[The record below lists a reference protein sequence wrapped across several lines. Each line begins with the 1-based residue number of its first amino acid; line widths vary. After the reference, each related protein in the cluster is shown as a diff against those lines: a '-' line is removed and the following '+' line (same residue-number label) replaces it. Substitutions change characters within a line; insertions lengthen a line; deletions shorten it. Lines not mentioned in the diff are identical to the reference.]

1 MIQTNSLFDKINF
14 NGGNLSSDGGSIL
27 LSQFLE
33 KINLKKLLDSISFVD
48 LRHLP
53 VYSNTNILFQQI
65 IKCLLGYN
73 DQSDQKILIND
84 PLLSLKSLICSQA
97 TVSRFYDRVS
107 LNTTNEFKKIITQLA
122 YDFVNTNIDDPI
134 LDADSTMVTT
144 CGNQEASAY
153 IHHYQENGYHP
164 LVINEYHSKLLLS
177 SLLRTGSAYSS
188 NGIIE
193 ELEQIFTQL
202 NNTGNIR
209 FRGDSAFYRRDLFKY
224 LENNQVTYYIRVKNF
239 KKNIR
244 ESVMDMVINQADW
257 NDFDYT
263 EPYYGEYTIQI
274 NKTKKRRIVYKAFHL
289 EKGGMLQLLVPVVY
303 CIITNDFEKSPKEA
317 MDFYEARGN
326 SENFTKELKDDFNGG
341 NPSHKEFVKNE
352 MDFLISSLAYNLYH
366 VFQQTILE
374 EKDQTIRMNTY
385 RLKYQKIAVKVIQHA
400 RQVTLSFSS
409 AYKNKTQFTQYWNKV
424 LQI

>member
-153 IHHYQENGYHP
+153 IHHYQKNGYHP

-209 FRGDSAFYRRDLFKY
+209 LRGDSAFYRRDLFKY

-244 ESVMDMVINQADW
+244 ESVMDMVINQVDW

-289 EKGGMLQLLVPVVY
+289 EKGGMLQLVPMVY

>member
-27 LSQFLE
+27 LSQFLK
-33 KINLKKLLDSISFVD
+33 KINLKKLLDSIPFVD

-122 YDFVNTNIDDPI
+122 YDFVNTNIDDSI

-164 LVINEYHSKLLLS
+164 LIINEYHSKLLLS

-244 ESVMDMVINQADW
+244 ESVMDMVINQVDW

-289 EKGGMLQLLVPVVY
+289 EKGGMLQLVPMVY

-385 RLKYQKIAVKVIQHA
+385 RLKYQKIAVKVIKHA

>member
-1 MIQTNSLFDKINF
+1 MIQTNSLFNKINF

-27 LSQFLE
+27 LSQFLK
-33 KINLKKLLDSISFVD
+33 KINLKKLLDSIPFVD

-244 ESVMDMVINQADW
+244 ESVMDIVINQVDW

-289 EKGGMLQLLVPVVY
+289 EKGGMLQLVPMVY

>member
-27 LSQFLE
+27 LSQFLK

-289 EKGGMLQLLVPVVY
+289 EKGGMLQLVPVVY

>member
-27 LSQFLE
+27 LSQFLK
-33 KINLKKLLDSISFVD
+33 KINLKKLLDSIPFVD

-122 YDFVNTNIDDPI
+122 YDFVNTNIDDSI

-153 IHHYQENGYHP
+153 IHHYQKNGYHP

-244 ESVMDMVINQADW
+244 ESVMDMVINQVDW

-289 EKGGMLQLLVPVVY
+289 EKGGMLQLVPMVY

>member
-33 KINLKKLLDSISFVD
+33 KINLKTLLDSISFVD

-153 IHHYQENGYHP
+153 IHHYQKNGYHP

-244 ESVMDMVINQADW
+244 ESVMDMVINQVDW

-274 NKTKKRRIVYKAFHL
+274 NKTKKRRIVYKAFRL
-289 EKGGMLQLLVPVVY
+289 EKGGMLQLVPMVY

>member
-27 LSQFLE
+27 LSQFLK
-33 KINLKKLLDSISFVD
+33 KINLKKLLDSIPFVD

-153 IHHYQENGYHP
+153 IHHYQKNGYHP

-274 NKTKKRRIVYKAFHL
+274 NKTKKRRIVYKAFRL
-289 EKGGMLQLLVPVVY
+289 EKGGMLQLVPMVY

-326 SENFTKELKDDFNGG
+326 SENFTKELKDDFNGEIL
-341 NPSHKEFVKNE
+341 SHKEFVKNE

>member
-153 IHHYQENGYHP
+153 IHHYQKNGYHP

-274 NKTKKRRIVYKAFHL
+274 NKTKKRRIVYKAFRL
-289 EKGGMLQLLVPVVY
+289 EKGGMLQLVPMVY

-352 MDFLISSLAYNLYH
+352 MNFLISSLAYNLYH

>member
-33 KINLKKLLDSISFVD
+33 KINLKKLLDSIPFVD

-122 YDFVNTNIDDPI
+122 YDFVNTNIDDSI

-164 LVINEYHSKLLLS
+164 LIINEYHSKLLLS

-244 ESVMDMVINQADW
+244 ESVMDMVINQVDW

-289 EKGGMLQLLVPVVY
+289 EKGGMLQLVPMVY

-326 SENFTKELKDDFNGG
+326 SENFTKELKDDFNGEIL
-341 NPSHKEFVKNE
+341 SHKEFVKNE

>member
-164 LVINEYHSKLLLS
+164 LIINEYHSKLLLS

-193 ELEQIFTQL
+193 ELEQLFTQL

-244 ESVMDMVINQADW
+244 ESVMDIVINQVDW

-289 EKGGMLQLLVPVVY
+289 EKGGMLQLVPMVY

>member
-97 TVSRFYDRVS
+97 TVSRYYDRVS

-153 IHHYQENGYHP
+153 IHHYQKNGYHP

-209 FRGDSAFYRRDLFKY
+209 LRGDSAFYRRDLFKY

-244 ESVMDMVINQADW
+244 ESVMAMVINQVDW

-263 EPYYGEYTIQI
+263 EPYYGEYTFQI

-289 EKGGMLQLLVPVVY
+289 EKGGILQLVPMVY

>member
-33 KINLKKLLDSISFVD
+33 KINLKKLLDSIPFVD

-244 ESVMDMVINQADW
+244 ESVMDMVINQVDW

-274 NKTKKRRIVYKAFHL
+274 NKTKKRRIVYKAFRL
-289 EKGGMLQLLVPVVY
+289 EKGGMLQLVPMVY

-409 AYKNKTQFTQYWNKV
+409 AYKNKTQFTQYRNKV

>member
-153 IHHYQENGYHP
+153 IHHYQKNGYHP

-193 ELEQIFTQL
+193 ELEQLFTQL

-244 ESVMDMVINQADW
+244 ESVMDIVINQVDW

-274 NKTKKRRIVYKAFHL
+274 NKTKKRRIVYKAFRL
-289 EKGGMLQLLVPVVY
+289 EKGGMLQLVPMVY

-341 NPSHKEFVKNE
+341 TPSHKEFVKNE

>member
-27 LSQFLE
+27 LSQFLK
-33 KINLKKLLDSISFVD
+33 KINLKKLLDSIPFVD

-153 IHHYQENGYHP
+153 IHHYQKNGYHP

-209 FRGDSAFYRRDLFKY
+209 LRGDSAFYRRDLFKY

-244 ESVMDMVINQADW
+244 ESVMAMVINQVDW

-274 NKTKKRRIVYKAFHL
+274 NKTKKRRIVYKAFRL
-289 EKGGMLQLLVPVVY
+289 EKGGMLQLVPMVY

>member
-1 MIQTNSLFDKINF
+1 MIQTNSLFNKINF

-27 LSQFLE
+27 LSQFLK
-33 KINLKKLLDSISFVD
+33 KINLKKLLDSIPFVD

-244 ESVMDMVINQADW
+244 ESVMDIVINQVDW

-289 EKGGMLQLLVPVVY
+289 EKGGMLQLVPMVY
-303 CIITNDFEKSPKEA
+303 CIITNDFEKSPKGA

>member
-27 LSQFLE
+27 LSQFLK
-33 KINLKKLLDSISFVD
+33 KINLKKLLDSIPFVD

-164 LVINEYHSKLLLS
+164 LIINEYHSKLLLS

-244 ESVMDMVINQADW
+244 ESVMDMVINQVDW

-263 EPYYGEYTIQI
+263 EPYYEEYTIQI

-289 EKGGMLQLLVPVVY
+289 EKGGMLQLVPMVY

>member
-27 LSQFLE
+27 LSQFLK

-153 IHHYQENGYHP
+153 IHHYQKNGYHP

-274 NKTKKRRIVYKAFHL
+274 NKTKKRRIVYKAFRL
-289 EKGGMLQLLVPVVY
+289 EKGGMLQLVPMVY

>member
-33 KINLKKLLDSISFVD
+33 KINLKKLLDSIPFVD

-153 IHHYQENGYHP
+153 IHHYQKNGYHP

-244 ESVMDMVINQADW
+244 ESVMDMVINQVDW

-274 NKTKKRRIVYKAFHL
+274 NKTKKRRIVYKAFRL
-289 EKGGMLQLLVPVVY
+289 EKGGMLQLVPMVY

>member
-1 MIQTNSLFDKINF
+1 MIQTNSIFDKINF

-33 KINLKKLLDSISFVD
+33 KMNLRKLLDSIPFVD

-65 IKCLLGYN
+65 IKCLMGYN
-73 DQSDQKILIND
+73 DQSDQRVLIND

-122 YDFVNTNIDDPI
+122 CDFVNTNIDDPI

-193 ELEQIFTQL
+193 ELEQILTQL
-202 NNTGNIR
+202 KNTGNIR

-244 ESVMDMVINQADW
+244 ESVMDMVINQVDW

-274 NKTKKRRIVYKAFHL
+274 NKTKKRRIVYKAFRL
-289 EKGGMLQLLVPVVY
+289 EKDGMLQLVPMVY

-317 MDFYEARGN
+317 MDFYESRGN

-341 NPSHKEFVKNE
+341 ILSHKEFVKNE

-400 RQVTLSFSS
+400 RQITLSFSS
-409 AYKNKTQFTQYWNKV
+409 AYKNKAQFTKYWNKV

>member
-33 KINLKKLLDSISFVD
+33 KINLKKLLDSIPFVD

-122 YDFVNTNIDDPI
+122 YDFVNTNIDDSI

-164 LVINEYHSKLLLS
+164 LIINEYHSKLLLS

-244 ESVMDMVINQADW
+244 ESVMDMVINQVDW

-263 EPYYGEYTIQI
+263 EPYYREYTIQI
-274 NKTKKRRIVYKAFHL
+274 NKTKKRRIVYKAFRL
-289 EKGGMLQLLVPVVY
+289 EKGGMLQLVPMVY

>member
-209 FRGDSAFYRRDLFKY
+209 LRGDSAFYRRDLFKY

-244 ESVMDMVINQADW
+244 ESVMDMVINQVDW

-289 EKGGMLQLLVPVVY
+289 EKGGMLQLVPMVY

>member
-1 MIQTNSLFDKINF
+1 MVQTNSLFDKINF

-33 KINLKKLLDSISFVD
+33 KINLKKLLDSIPFVD

-122 YDFVNTNIDDPI
+122 YDFVNTNIDDSI

-164 LVINEYHSKLLLS
+164 LIINEYHSKLLLS

-193 ELEQIFTQL
+193 ELEQLFTQL

-289 EKGGMLQLLVPVVY
+289 EKGGMLQLVPMVY

>member
-33 KINLKKLLDSISFVD
+33 KINLKKLLDSIPFVD

-164 LVINEYHSKLLLS
+164 LIINEYHSKLLLS

-244 ESVMDMVINQADW
+244 ESVMDIVINQVDW

-289 EKGGMLQLLVPVVY
+289 EKGGMLQLVPMVY

>member
-27 LSQFLE
+27 LSQFLK
-33 KINLKKLLDSISFVD
+33 KINLKKLLDSIPFVD

-202 NNTGNIR
+202 NNTGNTR

-244 ESVMDMVINQADW
+244 ESVMDMVINQVDW

-274 NKTKKRRIVYKAFHL
+274 NKTKKAKNCMQSLSLRKRRNASVSTY
-289 EKGGMLQLLVPVVY
+289 GLLH
-303 CIITNDFEKSPKEA
+303 N
-317 MDFYEARGN
+317 
-326 SENFTKELKDDFNGG
+326 
-341 NPSHKEFVKNE
+341 HKCF
-352 MDFLISSLAYNLYH
+352 
-366 VFQQTILE
+366 
-374 EKDQTIRMNTY
+374 
-385 RLKYQKIAVKVIQHA
+385 
-400 RQVTLSFSS
+400 
-409 AYKNKTQFTQYWNKV
+409 
-424 LQI
+424 

>member
-33 KINLKKLLDSISFVD
+33 KINLKKLLDSIPFVD

-164 LVINEYHSKLLLS
+164 LIINEYHSKLLLS

-274 NKTKKRRIVYKAFHL
+274 NKTKKRRIVYKAFRL
-289 EKGGMLQLLVPVVY
+289 EKGGMLQLVPMVY

-341 NPSHKEFVKNE
+341 ILSHKEFVKNE

-400 RQVTLSFSS
+400 RQVS

>member
-27 LSQFLE
+27 LSQFLK
-33 KINLKKLLDSISFVD
+33 KINLKKLLDSIPFVD

-122 YDFVNTNIDDPI
+122 YDFVNTNIDDSI

-244 ESVMDMVINQADW
+244 ESVMDMVINQVDW

-289 EKGGMLQLLVPVVY
+289 EKGGMLQLVPMVY

-424 LQI
+424 LKI

>member
-1 MIQTNSLFDKINF
+1 MVQTNSLFDKINF

-33 KINLKKLLDSISFVD
+33 KINLKKLLDSIPFVD

-164 LVINEYHSKLLLS
+164 LIINEYHSKLLLS

-289 EKGGMLQLLVPVVY
+289 EKGGMLQLVPMVY
-303 CIITNDFEKSPKEA
+303 CIITNDFEKSPKGA

>member
-27 LSQFLE
+27 LSQFLK
-33 KINLKKLLDSISFVD
+33 KINLKKLLDSIPFVD

-244 ESVMDMVINQADW
+244 ESVMDMVINQVDW

-289 EKGGMLQLLVPVVY
+289 EKGGMLQLVPMVY

>member
-27 LSQFLE
+27 LSQFLK
-33 KINLKKLLDSISFVD
+33 KINLKKLLDSIQFAD

-122 YDFVNTNIDDPI
+122 YDFVNTNIDDSI

-164 LVINEYHSKLLLS
+164 LIINEYHSKLLLS

-244 ESVMDMVINQADW
+244 ESVMDMVINQVDW

-274 NKTKKRRIVYKAFHL
+274 NKTKKRRIVYKAFRL
-289 EKGGMLQLLVPVVY
+289 EKGGMLQLVPMVY

>member
-153 IHHYQENGYHP
+153 IHHYQKNGYHP

-209 FRGDSAFYRRDLFKY
+209 LRGDSAFYRRDLFKY

-244 ESVMDMVINQADW
+244 ESVMDMVINQVDW

-274 NKTKKRRIVYKAFHL
+274 NKTKKRRIVYKAFRL
-289 EKGGMLQLLVPVVY
+289 EKGGMLQLVPMVY

>member
-97 TVSRFYDRVS
+97 TVSRYYDRVS

-153 IHHYQENGYHP
+153 IHHYQKNGYHP

-209 FRGDSAFYRRDLFKY
+209 LRGDSAFYRRDLFKY

-274 NKTKKRRIVYKAFHL
+274 NKTKKRRIVCKAFRL
-289 EKGGMLQLLVPVVY
+289 EKGGMLQLVPMVY

>member
-153 IHHYQENGYHP
+153 IHHYQKNGYHP

-209 FRGDSAFYRRDLFKY
+209 LRGDSAFYRRDLFKY

-244 ESVMDMVINQADW
+244 ESVMAMVINQVDW

-289 EKGGMLQLLVPVVY
+289 EKGGMLQLVPMVY

-374 EKDQTIRMNTY
+374 EKDQTIRMNTC

>member
-33 KINLKKLLDSISFVD
+33 KINLKKLLDSIPFVD

-153 IHHYQENGYHP
+153 IHHYQKNGYHP

-244 ESVMDMVINQADW
+244 ESVMDMVKNQVDW

-289 EKGGMLQLLVPVVY
+289 EKGGMLQLVPMVY

>member
-244 ESVMDMVINQADW
+244 ESVMDMVINQVDW

-274 NKTKKRRIVYKAFHL
+274 NKTKKRRIVYKAFRL
-289 EKGGMLQLLVPVVY
+289 EKGGMLQLVPMVY

-409 AYKNKTQFTQYWNKV
+409 AYKNKTQFTQYRNKV

>member
-122 YDFVNTNIDDPI
+122 YDFVNTNIDDSI

-153 IHHYQENGYHP
+153 IHHYQKNGYHP

-193 ELEQIFTQL
+193 ELEQIFIQL
-202 NNTGNIR
+202 NYTGNIR
-209 FRGDSAFYRRDLFKY
+209 LRGDSAFYRRDLFKY

-244 ESVMDMVINQADW
+244 ESVMDIVINQVDW

-274 NKTKKRRIVYKAFHL
+274 NKTKKRRIVYKAFRL
-289 EKGGMLQLLVPVVY
+289 EKGGMLQLVPMVY

>member
-27 LSQFLE
+27 LSQFLK
-33 KINLKKLLDSISFVD
+33 KINLKKLLDSIPFVD

-153 IHHYQENGYHP
+153 IHHYQKNGYHP

-209 FRGDSAFYRRDLFKY
+209 LRGDSAFYRRDLFKY

-274 NKTKKRRIVYKAFHL
+274 NKTKKRRIVYKAFRL
-289 EKGGMLQLLVPVVY
+289 EKGGMLQLVPMVY

-409 AYKNKTQFTQYWNKV
+409 AYKNKT
-424 LQI
+424 

>member
-122 YDFVNTNIDDPI
+122 YDFVNTNIDDSI

-164 LVINEYHSKLLLS
+164 LIINEYHSKLLLS

-263 EPYYGEYTIQI
+263 EPYYEEYTIQI
-274 NKTKKRRIVYKAFHL
+274 NKTKKRRIVYKAFRL
-289 EKGGMLQLLVPVVY
+289 EKGGMLQLVPMVY

-352 MDFLISSLAYNLYH
+352 MNFLISSLAYNLYH

>member
-97 TVSRFYDRVS
+97 TVSRYYDRVS

-122 YDFVNTNIDDPI
+122 YDFVNTNIDDSI

-153 IHHYQENGYHP
+153 IHHYQKNGYHP

-209 FRGDSAFYRRDLFKY
+209 LRGDSAFYRRDLFKY

-244 ESVMDMVINQADW
+244 ESVMDIVINQVDW

-274 NKTKKRRIVYKAFHL
+274 NKTKKRRIVYKAFRL
-289 EKGGMLQLLVPVVY
+289 EKGGMLQLVPMVY

-374 EKDQTIRMNTY
+374 EKDQTIRMNTC